1 MIVEDVMS
9 KSLKT
14 VTPETSMLKVVS
26 MMSLYR
32 LSGLPVVT
40 DTNKLVG
47 FISERDV
54 FINLFPSLEDLM
66 NNRASIDMGEA
77 MTKYREVIGWQV
89 DALMTKQVISIEPDQ
104 PILKAASTMI
114 SHKFRRIPV
123 TVGDRLVGML
133 SLGDVHKAIYMANVT
148 DEA

>member
-14 VTPETSMLKVVS
+14 VNPETPMIKVVS

-54 FINLFPSLEDLM
+54 FIKLFPSLEDLM
-66 NNRASIDMGEA
+66 NNQASINMSEA
-77 MTKYREVIGWQV
+77 MSMYKEVIGRKV
-89 DALMTKQVISIEPDQ
+89 EALMTKQVISIAPDQ

-114 SHKFRRIPV
+114 CHKFRRIPV
-123 TVGDRLVGML
+123 TVGGRLVGML

-148 DEA
+148 DNA